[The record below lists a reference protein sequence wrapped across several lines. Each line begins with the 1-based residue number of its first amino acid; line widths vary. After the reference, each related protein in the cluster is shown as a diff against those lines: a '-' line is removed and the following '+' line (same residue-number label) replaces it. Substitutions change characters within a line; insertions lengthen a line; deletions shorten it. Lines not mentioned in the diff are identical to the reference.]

1 MTAYKFVTTTTFDKE
16 FKKLDKSIQKI
27 IAKYIKINLINSTNP
42 FLKGKALTANLK
54 GIWRYRIMN
63 YRLLVEIK
71 EDKFIIKA
79 LSIGHRREIYNLKWK
94 YKILRVIKNIKQSE
108 KSALIVLKEF
118 NEEIFKEISKDIE
131 PTIFSEFF
139 EDKELIKF

>member
-16 FKKLDKSIQKI
+16 FKKLDKSVQKI

-79 LSIGHRREIYNLKWK
+79 LSIGHRREICNLK
-94 YKILRVIKNIKQSE
+94 
-108 KSALIVLKEF
+108 
-118 NEEIFKEISKDIE
+118 
-131 PTIFSEFF
+131 
-139 EDKELIKF
+139 

>member
-1 MTAYKFVTTTTFDKE
+1 MTAYKFVTTITFDKE
-16 FKKLDKSIQKI
+16 FKKLDKSVQKI

-42 FLKGKALTANLK
+42 FLKGKALTTNLK

-79 LSIGHRREIYNLKWK
+79 LSIGHRREIYNLK
-94 YKILRVIKNIKQSE
+94 
-108 KSALIVLKEF
+108 
-118 NEEIFKEISKDIE
+118 
-131 PTIFSEFF
+131 
-139 EDKELIKF
+139 

>member
-16 FKKLDKSIQKI
+16 FKKLDKSVQKI
-27 IAKYIKINLINSTNP
+27 IAKSTNP

-79 LSIGHRREIYNLKWK
+79 LSIGHRREIYNLK
-94 YKILRVIKNIKQSE
+94 
-108 KSALIVLKEF
+108 
-118 NEEIFKEISKDIE
+118 
-131 PTIFSEFF
+131 
-139 EDKELIKF
+139 